1 MTTNKIKKSK
11 IVSLRRRP
19 FLPHRPFFAP
29 RQNEA
34 GAILDT
40 PKNMLNFIII
50 FFLFFGLKILKMTPM
65 PNFTALFEKLSLWQ
79 LLPFDQNYDL
89 FPNISLKKLLSP
101 NPYNIIEKNHIF
113 FHVFF
118 WVIWVL
124 KHILNKFFF
133 YDLKKKCFFSCPDSS
148 VKGLNT
154 DEKQM
159 KSMGQNWIFFLVPTH
174 VWRGWTLMKNRWNP
188 WGKKGH
194 LTNAIRGNFG
204 HLFYTFHVFQNLR
217 KNSFLNS
224 KQFLIIFFEKLS
236 IFKVVI
242 CRGKIRTFGRKKCN
256 CLIIFFFI

>member
-1 MTTNKIKKSK
+1 
-11 IVSLRRRP
+11 
-19 FLPHRPFFAP
+19 
-29 RQNEA
+29 
-34 GAILDT
+34 
-40 PKNMLNFIII
+40 
-50 FFLFFGLKILKMTPM
+50 MTPM
-65 PNFTALFEKLSLWQ
+65 PNFTALFEKLSVWQ

-89 FPNISLKKLLSP
+89 FPNISLKKWLSP

-133 YDLKKKCFFSCPDSS
+133 YDLKKKVF
-148 VKGLNT
+148 L
-154 DEKQM
+154 
-159 KSMGQNWIFFLVPTH
+159 FLVPTH
-174 VWRGWTLMKNRWNP
+174 LWRGWTLMKNRWNP

-224 KQFLIIFFEKLS
+224 KQFLIFFLEKLS